1 MWAQTLVSP
10 RTFRFGEAPS
20 LEGGELAPGE
30 ALVRFGAGSICG
42 SDLPYFC
49 GELDP
54 AQHHFGV
61 PGCPLHEIVGTVVA
75 TTDGAGARVGERVV
89 GWAKRLRGLAE
100 LAVADTDKIVPVTL
114 DVSDVSATMLQP
126 LACVL
131 YAVARLSSVG
141 VDGKRVAVIGQGT
154 LGVLFGHVLKA
165 AGAAE
170 VIGIDEVDRSA
181 TAPSFGVDTPVWS
194 SSLTWSR
201 TIPAEEQPEIVVEA
215 VGHQA
220 ATFADAI
227 EAVAMGGTILAFGVP
242 TATHYAVPFNR
253 LFRKNLSVIA
263 GTTRDYRDWLVEAQ
277 RYLDRFPKLAEHYL
291 THEFPVSQAQAAY
304 DLAAVPAP
312 GRLKVALREETS

>member
-10 RTFRFGEAPS
+10 RTFQFGEAPS
-20 LEGGELAPGE
+20 LEGVELAPGE
-30 ALVRFGAGSICG
+30 ALLRFRAGSICG
-42 SDLPYFC
+42 SDLPYFS

-75 TTDGAGARVGERVV
+75 TTDGTGARVGERVV

-100 LAVADTDKIVPVTL
+100 FAVADTDKIVPVTL
-114 DVSDVSATMLQP
+114 DVSDVAATMLQP
-126 LACVL
+126 LACVV
-131 YAVARLSSVG
+131 YAVGRLSSVG
-141 VDGKRVAVIGQGT
+141 LEGKRVAVIGQGT
-154 LGVLFGHVLKA
+154 LGVLFSHVLKSS
-165 AGAAE
+165 GAEE
-170 VIGIDEVDRSA
+170 VIGVDEVDRS
-181 TAPSFGVDTPVWS
+181 TSAPNFGVDTAVWG

-201 TIPAEEQPEIVVEA
+201 TIPAEGQPDIVVEA

-242 TATHYAVPFNR
+242 TSTHYAVPFTR
-253 LFRKNLSVIA
+253 LFRKNLTVLA
-263 GTTRDYRDWLVEAQ
+263 GTTRDYRDYLVAAQ
-277 RYLDRFPKLAEHYL
+277 RYLDRFPKLVGNYL
-291 THEFPVSQAQAAY
+291 THEFAVSDAQAAY

-312 GRLKVALREETS
+312 GRLKVALR